1 MNETKELTK
10 ELNSLPALAGVN
22 NERERALKRPSIA
35 VVRVSPGPYLAVACV
50 VTFFAA
56 LLLRAQ
62 YDAPALLLISSA
74 WFLLPLLALTD
85 RIVFDGVSL
94 RRQGLPASFLHL
106 LFGYRKQLAIE
117 DFETV
122 ETQAVRTLRRGGSVR
137 YRYRTQ
143 ISGKGN
149 QFVIISAGRDYRKM
163 VRELFPLIHE
173 NKLDGRT
180 RDLRDYL
187 NDPRFL
193 QRKAQLSQLASSD
206 ILEVSTPEFRLGGKA
221 KRRSR
226 EAEPTSRPQTS
237 GPQFSATPEDIERA
251 HVLRRLGNELRVS
264 GRLRE
269 AGEAFRRALNVRPYG
284 AWLIYDFARLL
295 RSQASAQTD
304 ARLLSRARAALR
316 LASIRAKNDLVLL
329 PLIGESF
336 LECGD
341 ARQARQALQKVVE
354 LDSGNFKA
362 RVGLADISLRE
373 GKLAH
378 VIHHYQEAARV
389 SSEQAL
395 AHYARSEG
403 EYYMQLNN
411 DDDYLAAELRRISW
425 LQTVTRVR
433 RLALRVTNFSVLLAL
448 LGGFLDPVAAGVG
461 WSFASSALIM
471 WLLTVGATKMLF
483 ARSKPRSV
491 DLY

>member
-1 MNETKELTK
+1 MNEPKEL
-10 ELNSLPALAGVN
+10 ESLPALAGVN
-22 NERERALKRPSIA
+22 DERELALKRPA
-35 VVRVSPGPYLAVACV
+35 VATVRVSPGPYLAAGSV

-62 YDAPALLLISSA
+62 YDALSLLLITSA
-74 WFLLPLLALTD
+74 WLILPLLALTD
-85 RIVFDGVSL
+85 RIVFDAVSL
-94 RRQGLPASFLHL
+94 RRQGPLASFLKL
-106 LFGYRKQLAIE
+106 LFKGYRKQLAVD

-143 ISGKGN
+143 INGKGK
-149 QFVIISAGRDYRKM
+149 QFVIVSGGRDYRKM

-187 NDPRFL
+187 NDPNFL
-193 QRKAQLSQLASSD
+193 ERKAQLSHLASTD
-206 ILEVSTPEFRLGGKA
+206 VLDVAETEVKIGA
-221 KRRSR
+221 KSR
-226 EAEPTSRPQTS
+226 HDTEATV
-237 GPQFSATPEDIERA
+237 ATPEDIERS

-269 AGEAFRRALNVRPYG
+269 AAEAFRRALNVRPNG

-295 RSQASAQTD
+295 RSQASAQSD

-316 LASIRAKNDLVLL
+316 LASMRAKNDLVLL

-341 ARQARQALQKVVE
+341 ARQARQALQKAVE

-362 RVGLADISLRE
+362 RIGLADIALRE

-378 VIHHYQEAARV
+378 VIHHYHEAARV

-395 AHYARSEG
+395 ARYARGEG

-411 DDDYLAAELRRISW
+411 DDDYLATELRRISW

-433 RLALRVTNFSVLLAL
+433 RLTLRATNVSVLIAL
-448 LGGFLDPVAAGVG
+448 VSGFIDPFAASIG
-461 WSFASSALIM
+461 WSLASSSLIVWLVTVAGTKAL
-471 WLLTVGATKMLF
+471 F
-483 ARSKPRSV
+483 HRSKPRSV
-491 DLY
+491 

>member
-1 MNETKELTK
+1 MNEPR
-10 ELNSLPALAGVN
+10 ELNSLPALAGVKD
-22 NERERALKRPSIA
+22 ERERALKKPSIA
-35 VVRVSPGPYLAVACV
+35 SVRVSPGPYFAVASV
-50 VTFFAA
+50 ITFLSA

-62 YDAPALLLISSA
+62 YDILALLLLATA
-74 WFLLPLLALTD
+74 WSIIPVLGLTD
-85 RIVFDGVSL
+85 RIAFDGVML
-94 RRQGLPASFLHL
+94 RRQGLLVSFLHL
-106 LFGYRKQLAIE
+106 LFGYQKQLAVD

-143 ISGKGN
+143 ITGKGK
-149 QFVIISAGRDYRKM
+149 QFVVISGGRDHRKL
-163 VRELFPLIHE
+163 VREMFPLIHE

-180 RDLRDYL
+180 LDLRDYL
-187 NDPRFL
+187 NDPNFL
-193 QRKAQLSQLASSD
+193 ERKAQLSHLASSD
-206 ILEVSTPEFRLGGKA
+206 VLESTDSEIKLAGKGKRPREADAIESTPE
-221 KRRSR
+221 
-226 EAEPTSRPQTS
+226 
-237 GPQFSATPEDIERA
+237 DMERA

-269 AGEAFRRALNVRPYG
+269 AGEAFRRSLRVRPVG

-295 RSQASAQTD
+295 RSQASAHAD

-341 ARQARQALQKVVE
+341 ARQARNALKKAVE

-362 RVGLADISLRE
+362 RVGLADIALRE

-378 VIHHYQEAARV
+378 VIHHYHEAARV

-395 AHYARSEG
+395 ARYARSEG

-411 DDDYLAAELRRISW
+411 DDDYLATELRRISW
-425 LQTVTRVR
+425 LQTVTGIR

-448 LGGFLDPVAAGVG
+448 LGGFVDPIASSVG
-461 WSFASSALIM
+461 WSMASSALLI
-471 WLLTVGATKMLF
+471 WLLTVGATKVLF
-483 ARSKPRSV
+483 TRSKPRTT
-491 DLY
+491 

>member
-1 MNETKELTK
+1 MNKTKELD
-10 ELNSLPALAGVN
+10 SLPALAEVN
-22 NERERALKRPSIA
+22 DERESALKRPSIA
-35 VVRVSPGPYLAVACV
+35 SVRVSPGPYVAVASV
-50 VTFFAA
+50 TTFFAA

-62 YDAPALLLISSA
+62 YDVLAFVFIVVAWLIV
-74 WFLLPLLALTD
+74 PVLAVTD

-94 RRQGLPASFLHL
+94 RRQGPLASL
-106 LFGYRKQLAIE
+106 LKLITGFRKQLIVD

-143 ISGKGN
+143 ISGKGK
-149 QFVIISAGRDYRKM
+149 QFVIVSGGRDYRKM

-187 NDPRFL
+187 NDPHFL
-193 QRKAQLSQLASSD
+193 ERKAQLSQLASSD
-206 ILEVSTPEFRLGGKA
+206 ILDVTQSEFELPRKSKKPREPEP
-221 KRRSR
+221 S
-226 EAEPTSRPQTS
+226 E
-237 GPQFSATPEDIERA
+237 ATPADIERA

-269 AGEAFRRALNVRPYG
+269 AGEAFRRALKVRPHG

-295 RSQASAQTD
+295 RSQASAQAD

-341 ARQARQALQKVVE
+341 ARHARQALQKVVE

-362 RVGLADISLRE
+362 RVGLADIALRE

-395 AHYARSEG
+395 ARYARSEG

-411 DDDYLAAELRRISW
+411 DDDYLATELRRISW
-425 LQTVTRVR
+425 LQTVTRIR
-433 RLALRVTNFSVLLAL
+433 RLALRVTTFSVLIAL
-448 LGGFLDPVAAGVG
+448 IGGFIDPLAASLG
-461 WSFASSALIM
+461 WSLASSALII
-471 WLLTVGATKMLF
+471 WLLTVGATKLLF
-483 ARSKPRSV
+483 SRSKPRV
-491 DLY
+491 A

>member
-1 MNETKELTK
+1 MNKTK

-22 NERERALKRPSIA
+22 DEREHALKRPTIA
-35 VVRVSPGPYLAVACV
+35 SVRVSPGPYLAVGSV
-50 VTFFAA
+50 MTFFAA
-56 LLLRAQ
+56 LLLRVQ
-62 YDAPALLLISSA
+62 YDALALLLIICA
-74 WFLLPLLALTD
+74 WFIVPFLALTD

-94 RRQGLPASFLHL
+94 RRQGLLASFLNL
-106 LFGYRKQLAIE
+106 INGYRKQLALD

-143 ISGKGN
+143 ISGKGK
-149 QFVIISAGRDYRKM
+149 QFVIISGGREYRKL

-187 NDPRFL
+187 NDPNFL
-193 QRKAQLSQLASSD
+193 ERKAQLSQLASSEL
-206 ILEVSTPEFRLGGKA
+206 LEVTDPEFKLGGKS
-221 KRRSR
+221 KRPR
-226 EAEPTSRPQTS
+226 ETEHVEPT
-237 GPQFSATPEDIERA
+237 AEDFERA

-269 AGEAFRRALNVRPYG
+269 AGEAFRRALNVRPHG
-284 AWLIYDFARLL
+284 PWLIYDLARLL
-295 RSQASAQTD
+295 RSQASAQAD

-362 RVGLADISLRE
+362 RVGLADIALRE

-395 AHYARSEG
+395 ARYARSEG

-425 LQTVTRVR
+425 LQTVTRIR

-448 LGGFLDPVAAGVG
+448 IGGLIDPLAASFG
-461 WSFASSALIM
+461 WSIASSSLII
-471 WLLTVGATKMLF
+471 WLLTVGATKLLF
-483 ARSKPRSV
+483 SRSKPRSV
-491 DLY
+491 

>member
-1 MNETKELTK
+1 MNKAK
-10 ELNSLPALAGVN
+10 ELNSLPALSEVN
-22 NERERALKRPSIA
+22 DERERALKRPSIA
-35 VVRVSPGPYLAVACV
+35 SVRVSPGPYLAVASV
-50 VTFFAA
+50 ITFFAA

-62 YDAPALLLISSA
+62 YDALAFLLIVIA
-74 WFLLPLLALTD
+74 WLIIPVLAVTD
-85 RIVFDGVSL
+85 RIVFDGLSL
-94 RRQGLPASFLHL
+94 RRQGPLASFLNL
-106 LFGYRKQLAIE
+106 LTGFRKQLTVE

-143 ISGKGN
+143 ISGKGK
-149 QFVIISAGRDYRKM
+149 QFVIISGGRDYRKM

-187 NDPRFL
+187 NDPHFL
-193 QRKAQLSQLASSD
+193 ERKAQLSQLASSD
-206 ILEVSTPEFRLGGKA
+206 ILDVTESDFDLPRKS
-221 KRRSR
+221 KKPR
-226 EAEPTSRPQTS
+226 EIEPVE
-237 GPQFSATPEDIERA
+237 ATPADIERA

-269 AGEAFRRALNVRPYG
+269 AGEAFRRALKVRPHG

-295 RSQASAQTD
+295 RSQASAQAD

-316 LASIRAKNDLVLL
+316 LASIRAKNDLILL

-341 ARQARQALQKVVE
+341 AKRARQALQRVVE

-362 RVGLADISLRE
+362 RVGLADIALRE

-395 AHYARSEG
+395 ARYARSEG

-411 DDDYLAAELRRISW
+411 DDDYLATELRRISW
-425 LQTVTRVR
+425 LQTVTRIR
-433 RLALRVTNFSVLLAL
+433 RLALRVTTFSVLLAL
-448 LGGFLDPVAAGVG
+448 VGGVIDPLAASLG
-461 WSFASSALIM
+461 WSLASSALII
-471 WLLTVGATKMLF
+471 WLLTVAGTKVLF
-483 ARSKPRSV
+483 SRSKPRTV
-491 DLY
+491 

>member
-1 MNETKELTK
+1 MSEPK
-10 ELNSLPALAGVN
+10 ELNSLPALAEVSD
-22 NERERALKRPSIA
+22 ERERALKRPA
-35 VVRVSPGPYLAVACV
+35 VASVRVSLGPYLAVAFV
-50 VTFFAA
+50 ISFFAA
-56 LLLRAQ
+56 SLLRAQ
-62 YDAPALLLISSA
+62 YDVLALLLVTIT
-74 WFLLPLLALTD
+74 WLVVPVFALTD

-94 RRQGLPASFLHL
+94 RRQGLLASFLHL
-106 LFGYRKQLAIE
+106 LFRYRKQLAVD
-117 DFETV
+117 DFETL

-143 ISGKGN
+143 ISGKGK
-149 QFVIISAGRDYRKM
+149 QFVIISGGRDYRKM

-173 NKLDGRT
+173 NKLDART

-187 NDPRFL
+187 NDPNFL
-193 QRKAQLSQLASSD
+193 ERKAQLSHLASSD
-206 ILEVSTPEFRLGGKA
+206 VLDASEATDTLARKPKL
-221 KRRSR
+221 SR
-226 EAEPTSRPQTS
+226 QTEPAD
-237 GPQFSATPEDIERA
+237 ATPEDIERA

-269 AGEAFRRALNVRPYG
+269 AAEAFRRALKVRPNG
-284 AWLIYDFARLL
+284 PWLIYDFARLL
-295 RSQASAQTD
+295 RSQASAQSD

-341 ARQARQALQKVVE
+341 ARQARAALRRVVE

-362 RVGLADISLRE
+362 RVGLADIALRE

-378 VIHHYQEAARV
+378 VIHHYHEAARV

-395 AHYARSEG
+395 ARYARSEG

-411 DDDYLAAELRRISW
+411 DDDYLAAELRRINW

-433 RLALRVTNFSVLLAL
+433 RLALRVTNISVLVALVGGLIDPLA
-448 LGGFLDPVAAGVG
+448 ASIG
-461 WSFASSALIM
+461 WSLASSALII
-471 WLLTVGATKMLF
+471 WLVTVAGTKALF
-483 ARSKPRSV
+483 QRSKPRSV
-491 DLY
+491 

>member
-1 MNETKELTK
+1 MSEPK
-10 ELNSLPALAGVN
+10 ELNSLPALAEVSD
-22 NERERALKRPSIA
+22 ERERVLKRPAIA
-35 VVRVSPGPYLAVACV
+35 SVRVSPGPYLAVAFV
-50 VTFFAA
+50 FTFFAA
-56 LLLRAQ
+56 SLLRAQ
-62 YDAPALLLISSA
+62 HDALALLLVTITWVA
-74 WFLLPLLALTD
+74 VPVFALTD

-94 RRQGLPASFLHL
+94 RRQGLLVSFLHL
-106 LFGYRKQLAIE
+106 LFGYRKQLPVE
-117 DFETV
+117 DFETL

-143 ISGKGN
+143 ISGKGK
-149 QFVIISAGRDYRKM
+149 QFVIVSGGRDFRKM

-173 NKLDGRT
+173 NKLDART

-187 NDPRFL
+187 NDPSFL
-193 QRKAQLSQLASSD
+193 ERKAQLSHLASSD
-206 ILEVSTPEFRLGGKA
+206 VLDSSDTTNILGTKT
-221 KRRSR
+221 KRPRQT
-226 EAEPTSRPQTS
+226 EPSE
-237 GPQFSATPEDIERA
+237 ATPEDIERA

-269 AGEAFRRALNVRPYG
+269 AREAFRRALRVRPTG
-284 AWLIYDFARLL
+284 PWLIYDFARLL
-295 RSQASAQTD
+295 RSQASAQSD

-341 ARQARQALQKVVE
+341 ARQARAALQKVVE
-354 LDSGNFKA
+354 VDSGNFKA
-362 RVGLADISLRE
+362 RVGLADIALRE

-395 AHYARSEG
+395 ARYARSEG

-411 DDDYLAAELRRISW
+411 DDDYLAAELRRINW

-433 RLALRVTNFSVLLAL
+433 RLALRVTNISVLVALA
-448 LGGFLDPVAAGVG
+448 GGLIDPLAASIG
-461 WSFASSALIM
+461 WALASSALIT
-471 WLLTVGATKMLF
+471 WLMTVGATKMLF
-483 ARSKPRSV
+483 SRSKPRSA
-491 DLY
+491 

>member
-1 MNETKELTK
+1 MNEPK

-22 NERERALKRPSIA
+22 DERERALKRPVIA
-35 VVRVSPGPYLAVACV
+35 SVRVSPGPYLAVACV
-50 VTFFAA
+50 VTFLAA
-56 LLLRAQ
+56 SLLRAN
-62 YDAPALLLISSA
+62 YNVIALLIVGLTWIVT
-74 WFLLPLLALTD
+74 PLLGLTD
-85 RIVFDGVSL
+85 RIAFDGVSL
-94 RRQGLPASFLHL
+94 RRQGLLASCLHL
-106 LFGYRKQLAIE
+106 LFGYRKQLAVA

-143 ISGKGN
+143 ISGKGK
-149 QFVIISAGRDYRKM
+149 QFVIISGGRDYRKM

-187 NDPRFL
+187 NDPNFL
-193 QRKAQLSQLASSD
+193 ERKAQLSHLASSD
-206 ILEVSTPEFRLGGKA
+206 VLDATDASDTLARKP
-221 KRRSR
+221 KRPRQ
-226 EAEPTSRPQTS
+226 ELTE
-237 GPQFSATPEDIERA
+237 ATPEDIERA

-269 AGEAFRRALNVRPYG
+269 AGEAFRRALNVRPHG

-295 RSQASAQTD
+295 RSQASAQSD

-341 ARQARQALQKVVE
+341 ARQARHALEKVVE

-362 RVGLADISLRE
+362 RVGLADIALRE

-378 VIHHYQEAARV
+378 VIHHYHEAARV

-395 AHYARSEG
+395 ARYARSEG

-411 DDDYLAAELRRISW
+411 DDDYLATELRRINW
-425 LQTVTRVR
+425 LQTVTRIR
-433 RLALRVTNFSVLLAL
+433 RLALRVTNFSMLVAL
-448 LGGFLDPVAAGVG
+448 LGSLIDPLAASLG
-461 WSFASSALIM
+461 WLLASSSLIVWLVTVVGTKAL
-471 WLLTVGATKMLF
+471 F
-483 ARSKPRSV
+483 HRSKPRSV
-491 DLY
+491 

>member
-1 MNETKELTK
+1 MSEPK

-22 NERERALKRPSIA
+22 DERERALKRPAIA
-35 VVRVSPGPYLAVACV
+35 SVRASPGPYLAVGCV

-56 LLLRAQ
+56 SLLRAD
-62 YDAPALLLISSA
+62 YEVLALLLVSLTWIVT
-74 WFLLPLLALTD
+74 PLLAVTD
-85 RIVFDGVSL
+85 RIGFDGVSL
-94 RRQGLPASFLHL
+94 RRQGLVASCFHL
-106 LFGYRKQLAIE
+106 LSGYRKQLAVD

-143 ISGKGN
+143 ISGKGK
-149 QFVIISAGRDYRKM
+149 QFVIISGGRDYRKM

-173 NKLDGRT
+173 NKLDSRT

-187 NDPRFL
+187 NDPNFL
-193 QRKAQLSQLASSD
+193 ERKAQLSQLASSD
-206 ILEVSTPEFRLGGKA
+206 VLDATESESLPGRKA
-221 KRRSR
+221 KRSR
-226 EAEPTSRPQTS
+226 QAEPTE
-237 GPQFSATPEDIERA
+237 ATPEDIERA

-269 AGEAFRRALNVRPYG
+269 AGEAFRRALKVRPHG

-295 RSQASAQTD
+295 RSQASAQSD

-341 ARQARQALQKVVE
+341 ARQARHALEKVVE

-362 RVGLADISLRE
+362 RVGLADIALRE

-378 VIHHYQEAARV
+378 VIHHYHEAARV

-395 AHYARSEG
+395 ARYARSEG
-403 EYYMQLNN
+403 EYYLQLNN
-411 DDDYLAAELRRISW
+411 DDDYLATELRRINW
-425 LQTVTRVR
+425 LQTMTRIR
-433 RLALRVTNFSVLLAL
+433 RLALRVTNFSVLVAL
-448 LGGFLDPVAAGVG
+448 VGGLIDPVAASLG
-461 WSFASSALIM
+461 WSLASSALIT
-471 WLLTVGATKMLF
+471 WLVTLVGTKALF
-483 ARSKPRSV
+483 HRSKPRSV
-491 DLY
+491 

>member
-1 MNETKELTK
+1 MSDTNQFQ
-10 ELNSLPALAGVN
+10 SLPALAGVN
-22 NERERALKRPSIA
+22 DERERALKRPAIA
-35 VVRVSPGPYLAVACV
+35 SVRVSPGPYLAAGSV
-50 VTFFAA
+50 VTFFSAM
-56 LLLRAQ
+56 LLRVEF
-62 YDAPALLLISSA
+62 DALALLLITLS
-74 WFLLPLLALTD
+74 WLLLSLLAVTD
-85 RIVFDGVSL
+85 RIVFDGLSL
-94 RRQGLPASFLHL
+94 QRRGLLASFLHL
-106 LFGYRKQLAIE
+106 IFGYRKQLAVD

-143 ISGKGN
+143 INGKGK
-149 QFVIISAGRDYRKM
+149 QFVIISGGREYRRM

-173 NKLDGRT
+173 NKLDSRS

-187 NDPRFL
+187 NDPTFL
-193 QRKAQLSQLASSD
+193 ERKAQLSHLASPD
-206 ILEVSTPEFRLGGKA
+206 VLEVSEKDFKIGGKKS
-221 KRRSR
+221 KRLR
-226 EAEPTSRPQTS
+226 EVAPVESTPQD
-237 GPQFSATPEDIERA
+237 FERA

-269 AGEAFRRALNVRPYG
+269 AGEAFRRALNVRPHG

-295 RSQASAQTD
+295 RSQASAQSD

-316 LASIRAKNDLVLL
+316 LASIRAKNDQVLL

-341 ARQARQALQKVVE
+341 ARQARLALQKAVE

-362 RVGLADISLRE
+362 RVGLADIALRE

-378 VIHHYQEAARV
+378 VIHHYHEAARV

-395 AHYARSEG
+395 ARYARSEG

-411 DDDYLAAELRRISW
+411 DDDYLATELRRISW
-425 LQTVTRVR
+425 LQTVTRIR

-448 LGGFLDPVAAGVG
+448 VGGVIDPTAAGVG
-461 WSFASSALIM
+461 WAMASSGLVI
-471 WLLTVGATKMLF
+471 WLVTVGATKLLF
-483 ARSKPRSV
+483 GRSKPRSV
-491 DLY
+491 